1 MKNRLTILTAAG
13 LLTVLLATFALEA
26 TSGNEPAGKD
36 QAVRQELQK
45 SFPELKI
52 DSVGPSVVPGLF
64 DVIAGKQIFMYDPQG
79 KHLIF
84 GMVMDMQGHNLN
96 GKKLYEQNIARAP
109 LEKAIKIG
117 NGPRKV
123 VVFTDPD
130 CTYCRKVSAYLKT
143 VQAQI
148 TQYVFF
154 KPLGEMHPDIEAKCK
169 YILSAPDPG
178 QAYQEVTAGSLDKVE
193 SGAIKFSEAAAGL
206 LAEHKRIAG
215 AAHIE
220 GVPVVWIDGQVVTGA
235 DMSAIERLIKRKD
248 DAAK

>member
-13 LLTVLLATFALEA
+13 LLTVLLATFVLEA
-26 TSGNEPAGKD
+26 KSGNEPTGKD
-36 QAVRQELQK
+36 QTIREELQK
-45 SFPELKI
+45 TFPELKI

-64 DVIAGKQIFMYDPQG
+64 DVIAGKQMFMYDPQG
-79 KHLIF
+79 KHLII
-84 GMVMDMQGHNLN
+84 GMVMDMQGRNLSV
-96 GKKLYEQNIARAP
+96 KKLYEQNIARAP
-109 LEKAIKIG
+109 LDKAIKIG
-117 NGPRKV
+117 GGPRKV

-143 VQAQI
+143 VQARI

-154 KPLGEMHPDIEAKCK
+154 KPLGNMHPDIEAKCK

-193 SGAIKFSEAAAGL
+193 PRAIKFSEASAGL
-206 LAEHKRIAG
+206 LEQHTKIAAES
-215 AAHIE
+215 HIE
-220 GVPVVWIDGQVVTGA
+220 GVPVVWIDGRVVTGA
-235 DMSAIERLIKRKD
+235 DMAEIERLITGKD